1 MRQQRRRSILL
12 VVLLA
17 LSHRIKTS
25 QGVKEIIHE
34 AYDEPTV
41 FSARGFDTRNNE
53 EEDETHDR
61 YIVKYKNANVY
72 RMASYDMQDDG
83 TRIMALPKE
92 NSEVMTLKTLNDVQR
107 MEERDDVEYVELD
120 HKVYLQSDDN
130 VPYGIRMVKALLVS
144 DEFMSNQRVCIID
157 SGYAK
162 NHPDLPAGVQRV
174 SGSSNGAGSWFKDG
188 NGHGTHVAGVIAAM
202 ENDEGIMGINQGGML
217 NLHIVRVFR
226 NDGNWA
232 WASSLV
238 AAADECVDN
247 EATVI
252 NM

>member
-1 MRQQRRRSILL
+1 MRQQRRRTILL
-12 VVLLA
+12 LVLLA

-25 QGVKEIIHE
+25 QGVKEIIDE

-41 FSARGFDTRNNE
+41 FSARGFDTSNNVD
-53 EEDETHDR
+53 EDETHDR
-61 YIVKYKNANVY
+61 YIVKFKNTTGNQ
-72 RMASYDMQDDG
+72 MASFDMKNYG
-83 TRIMALPKE
+83 THIMALPKE
-92 NSEVMTLKTLNDVQR
+92 NSEVMTLKTLNDVKR

-120 HKVYLQSDDN
+120 HKVYLQADN

-157 SGYAK
+157 SGYAR
-162 NHPDLPAGVQRV
+162 NHPDLPSWRERIT
-174 SGSSNGAGSWFKDG
+174 GSSNGAGSWFKDG
-188 NGHGTHVAGVIAAM
+188 NGHGTHVAGVIAAL
-202 ENDEGIMGINQGGML
+202 ENDDGVRGINQGGML

-232 WASSLV
+232 WASSLI

-247 EATVI
+247 GANVI